1 MRKENENL
9 LQSIQPSLNL
19 HNITTPQPSTHTQ
32 QVHDNS
38 NDNEESGQSI
48 GDKSIPSIQ
57 SGQSLTRTK
66 EELTLSSSSSSD
78 NTQQGEDIDEQQKSN
93 NETTHLGNNSSSNGG
108 GGDGGAGGGSSF
120 LDRSNKNDSSSKVAG
135 NSNNNPSSKSISI
148 RPKRRISR
156 PSTELKG
163 GDIEDPPPRN
173 SNIIINVLNEKVHSN
188 VIKEN
193 PSGLMKARHLESTII
208 RFLKNS
214 ASSSG
219 MRERRNLD
227 LESRKL

>member
-32 QVHDNS
+32 QVYDNS
-38 NDNEESGQSI
+38 NDNEESGQSN
-48 GDKSIPSIQ
+48 GDKSIPSLQ
-57 SGQSLTRTK
+57 SGQSLIRTK

-93 NETTHLGNNSSSNGG
+93 NETTHLDIISSAGRGG
-108 GGDGGAGGGSSF
+108 GGGGGGGGGSF
-120 LDRSNKNDSSSKVAG
+120 LDRSNKNDSSKVAG

-163 GDIEDPPPRN
+163 GGDSEDPPPRN

-188 VIKEN
+188 VIKDN